1 MAPITQASD
10 ESNHQELMDKLDIYG
25 VRKPF
30 RNPNWRAAQRRNKN
44 VKQIISEAAR
54 RNEASLQATQ
64 ENSRLAT
71 PTPESVNGATE
82 SVTPTVNGTE
92 SKPNLEKAD
101 QNLSR
106 LALEQSAQQVKSER
120 GGGPSAPPSIT
131 YTNIESAPSLH
142 PSSQRRYCDITGLP
156 ALYTDPKSK
165 LRYHNGEVFNLVRT
179 LGQHSTEAYLSAR
192 GAHTVLK

>member
-10 ESNHQELMDKLDIYG
+10 ESNHQQLMDKLDVYG
-25 VRKPF
+25 IRKPF
-30 RNPNWRAAQRRNKN
+30 RNSNWKAPLRRNKN

-54 RNEASLQATQ
+54 KNEASMQATQ

-71 PTPESVNGATE
+71 PTPESVNGGTG
-82 SVTPTVNGTE
+82 SVTPTASKNE
-92 SKPNLEKAD
+92 LKPNLEKAD

-106 LALEQSAQQVKSER
+106 LAVEQNAHAKTER
-120 GGGPSAPPSIT
+120 GFPSMSPSIT

-156 ALYTDPKSK
+156 ASYTDPKSK

-179 LGQHSTEAYLSAR
+179 LGQHPTEAYLAAR

>member
-10 ESNHQELMDKLDIYG
+10 ESNHQQLMDKLDIYG
-25 VRKPF
+25 VRKSF

-44 VKQIISEAAR
+44 IKQIISEAQR
-54 RNEASLQATQ
+54 KNEVSVQATQ
-64 ENSRLAT
+64 ENSRLGT
-71 PTPESVNGATE
+71 PTPESADGVTGHASPALNGVQ
-82 SVTPTVNGTE
+82 SR
-92 SKPNLEKAD
+92 PNLEKAD

-106 LALEQSAQQVKSER
+106 LALEQSAHQVKGE
-120 GGGPSAPPSIT
+120 GGRLGAPPSIT

-156 ALYTDPKSK
+156 ASYTDPKSK
-165 LRYHNGEVFNLVRT
+165 LRYCNGEIFNVVRT
-179 LGQHSTEAYLSAR
+179 LGQHPTEAYLAAR

>member
-25 VRKPF
+25 VRKRF

-54 RNEASLQATQ
+54 RNEVSMQVTQ

-71 PTPESVNGATE
+71 PAPESTNGATG
-82 SVTPTVNGTE
+82 SVTPTVNGNE
-92 SKPNLEKAD
+92 LKPNLEKAD

-106 LALEQSAQQVKSER
+106 LAIEQNAQAKGEKSFS
-120 GGGPSAPPSIT
+120 SAPPSIT

-156 ALYTDPKSK
+156 APYTDPKSK

-179 LGQHSTEAYLSAR
+179 LGQHSTESYLTAR

>member
-44 VKQIISEAAR
+44 VRQIISEAAR

-64 ENSRLAT
+64 ENSRLGT
-71 PTPESVNGATE
+71 PTPESVNGATG
-82 SVTPTVNGTE
+82 SATPSVNGVE

-106 LALEQSAQQVKSER
+106 LALEQSAQQVR
-120 GGGPSAPPSIT
+120 GDRAAPNPPPSIS
-131 YTNIESAPSLH
+131 YTNIESGPSLH
-142 PSSQRRYCDITGLP
+142 PSSQRRYCDITGIP

-165 LRYHNGEVFNLVRT
+165 LRYHDGEIFNLVRT